1 MGLRGLLELEA
12 TLDELDTLLLDFATE
27 LLDITTELL
36 DFAELLDCTATEEHE
51 FMFDELDGVCDE
63 LEDFAKLELDM
74 GDDDEFM
81 ELLEITLE
89 ELVESA
95 ELEGL
100 VLLDRFSVED
110 DDVVALEDDKLT
122 ELLEILLDELDC
134 RGGRGNPLE
143 MLQSRICLSRF
154 RQIPSQKW
162 ISTGDRLVLRRRLR

>member
-51 FMFDELDGVCDE
+51 FMLDELDGVCDE

-81 ELLEITLE
+81 ELLEI
-89 ELVESA
+89 
-95 ELEGL
+95 
-100 VLLDRFSVED
+100 
-110 DDVVALEDDKLT
+110 
-122 ELLEILLDELDC
+122 LLDELDC
-134 RGGRGNPLE
+134 VLE
-143 MLQSRICLSRF
+143 DELDFMLELDDSSVELEESSSSVSLFSMQR
-154 RQIPSQKW
+154 
-162 ISTGDRLVLRRRLR
+162 TERL

>member
-1 MGLRGLLELEA
+1 MGLRGSLELEA

-36 DFAELLDCTATEEHE
+36 DFAELLDCTATEEHD
-51 FMFDELDGVCDE
+51 FMLDELDGVCDE

-74 GDDDEFM
+74 ADDDKFM

-134 RGGRGNPLE
+134 VLE
-143 MLQSRICLSRF
+143 DELDFMLELDDSSVELEESSSSVSLFSMQR
-154 RQIPSQKW
+154 
-162 ISTGDRLVLRRRLR
+162 TERL